1 MYNLYI
7 FFTAKNL
14 SCFPVGNSN
23 DIAHYLEKGYKN
35 RSIASTNMNEYSSRA
50 HTIAT
55 IYLAQ
60 ISTTEKST
68 LKSQINIV
76 DLAGRYIYF
85 HLSLLINYIYILNAV
100 VHKSI
105 LCFVAR
111 DRVLDMFSRIKY
123 TTL

>member
-1 MYNLYI
+1 MYNLSI

-60 ISTTEKST
+60 ISTMEKST

-100 VHKSI
+100 VH
-105 LCFVAR
+105 
-111 DRVLDMFSRIKY
+111 RVFCVLLHVIGY
-123 TTL
+123 WICTHV

>member
-1 MYNLYI
+1 MTTFLLC
-7 FFTAKNL
+7 FFFIAKDL
-14 SCFPVGNSN
+14 SCFPVANSN

-76 DLAGRYIYF
+76 DLAGRYIYY
-85 HLSLLINYIYILNAV
+85 HVSLLI
-100 VHKSI
+100 K
-105 LCFVAR
+105 
-111 DRVLDMFSRIKY
+111 
-123 TTL
+123 